1 MTNFDFFIDGSIILI
16 YLCLILITGIWLK
29 KYILNVDHFL
39 VANRGVDVYLGIAS
53 LAATE
58 FGIATCMAN
67 AELGFKYGLKGIIPG
82 IALGGSMLIVGVTG
96 FCIKPLRDMAVITIP
111 ELLEK
116 KFGKNIRW
124 ASGLVIVIGGLLNMG
139 LFLRQAGSFLSIT
152 IGINP
157 DYLELLMTLIL
168 IFVGLYTVIGG
179 MVSVIITDYIQFIL
193 MCFGF
198 VTITGILIYQF
209 GWFQILKHSS
219 DYLGPESLNL
229 NINSD
234 YGLDRLLLDI
244 LVAFGS
250 VLTWQTMISRVLA
263 AKDSTTAKKIYMATS
278 PYMLMRFVI
287 PVFLGISALYYFGPE
302 TYVGGQEILA
312 MPNMIAQL
320 IPVGLI
326 GIIIA
331 SMLAADMST
340 NSSYLIAWSS
350 VIYNDILEPIHRNKW
365 SSKKGLFYNRMLI
378 CCIGLFLLLY
388 GLWYPLNNDL
398 WVYMQVT
405 GTIYLSSMSV
415 LLIASCYF
423 KNASPLGAGMSI
435 FIGAVIPVSYL
446 LLQELSF
453 SSDIVKNI
461 GPYKFGVFTFF
472 MSGLAMF
479 VGSLITKIKSK

>member
-16 YLCLILITGIWLK
+16 YLTSILIIGIWLR
-29 KYILNVDHFL
+29 KYISNIDHFL

-96 FCIKPLRDMAVITIP
+96 FCIQPLRNMAVITIP

-139 LFLRQAGSFLSIT
+139 LFLRQAGSFLSVT
-152 IGINP
+152 IGINQG
-157 DYLELLMTLIL
+157 YLELLMTLLL

-179 MVSVIITDYIQFIL
+179 MVSVIVTDYIQFVL
-193 MCFGF
+193 MCIGF

-209 GWFQILKHSS
+209 GWFQILDGSR
-219 DYLGPESLNL
+219 DYLGPESLSL
-229 NINSD
+229 NVNYN
-234 YGLDRLLLDI
+234 YGFDRLMLDI

-287 PVFLGISALYYFGPE
+287 PVFLGISALYYFGPNM
-302 TYVGGQEILA
+302 YLGGQEILA
-312 MPNMIAQL
+312 MPSMIAQL
-320 IPVGLI
+320 IPVGII
-326 GIIIA
+326 GIVIA

-350 VIYNDILEPIHRNKW
+350 VIYNDILEPIHKNNW
-365 SSKKGLFYNRMLI
+365 SSKKELFYNRTII
-378 CCIGLFLLLY
+378 CFIGLFLLFY
-388 GLWYPLNNDL
+388 GLWYPLSNDL

-405 GTIYLSSMSV
+405 GTIYLSSMTV
-415 LLIASCYF
+415 LLISSCYF
-423 KNASPLGAGMSI
+423 KNASTLGAKISI
-435 FIGAVIPVSYL
+435 ISGAVIPVLYL
-446 LLQELSF
+446 LLQEFSF
-453 SSDIVKNI
+453 ISDIIKNI
-461 GPYKFGVFTFF
+461 GPYKFGVFSFL
-472 MSGLAMF
+472 MSGLGMF
-479 VGSLITKIKSK
+479 VGSLITKIKSR

>member
-1 MTNFDFFIDGSIILI
+1 LTNFDFFIDGSIILI

-29 KYILNVDHFL
+29 KYISNVDHFL

-96 FCIKPLRDMAVITIP
+96 FCIKPLRNMAVITIP

-157 DYLELLMTLIL
+157 GYLELLMTLVL

-209 GWFQILKHSS
+209 GWFQILEQSS
-219 DYLGPESLNL
+219 YYLGPKSLNL
-229 NINSD
+229 NVNSD
-234 YGLDRLLLDI
+234 YGFDRLLLDI

-287 PVFLGISALYYFGPE
+287 PVFLGISALYYFGPD
-302 TYVGGQEILA
+302 TYVGGEEILA

-320 IPVGLI
+320 MPVGLI
-326 GIIIA
+326 GIVIA

-350 VIYNDILEPIHRNKW
+350 VIYNDILEPIHKNKW

-378 CCIGLFLLLY
+378 CLIGLFLLLY
-388 GLWYPLNNDL
+388 GLWYPLSNDL

-415 LLIASCYF
+415 ILIASCYF

-435 FIGAVIPVSYL
+435 VIGASIPVSYL
-446 LLQELSF
+446 LLQEFSF

-461 GPYKFGVFTFF
+461 GPYKFGVFSFF
-472 MSGLAMF
+472 MSGLGMSI
-479 VGSLITKIKSK
+479 GSLITKIKSK

>member
-16 YLCLILITGIWLK
+16 YLTLILIIGIWLR
-29 KYILNVDHFL
+29 KYISNIDHFL

-82 IALGGSMLIVGVTG
+82 IALGGSMLIVGATG
-96 FCIKPLRDMAVITIP
+96 FCIKPLRNMAVITIP

-152 IGINP
+152 IGI
-157 DYLELLMTLIL
+157 DQGYLELLMTLIL
-168 IFVGLYTVIGG
+168 IFVGIYTVIGG
-179 MVSVIITDYIQFIL
+179 MISVIVTDYIQFVL

-209 GWFQILKHSS
+209 GWFQIIKGSS
-219 DYLGPESLNL
+219 NYLGPESLYL
-229 NINSD
+229 NVNYN
-234 YGLDRLLLDI
+234 YGLDRLMLDI

-263 AKDSTTAKKIYMATS
+263 AKDSTIAKKIYMATS

-287 PVFLGISALYYFGPE
+287 PVFLGISALYYFGP
-302 TYVGGQEILA
+302 TTFLGGQEILA
-312 MPNMIAQL
+312 MPSMIAQL

-326 GIIIA
+326 GIVIA

-350 VIYNDILEPIHRNKW
+350 VIYNDILEPIHKNKL
-365 SSKKGLFYNRMLI
+365 SSKKGLFYNRMII
-378 CCIGLFLLLY
+378 CFIGLFLLFY
-388 GLWYPLNNDL
+388 GLWYPLSNDL

-405 GTIYLSSMSV
+405 GTIYLSSMTV

-423 KNASPLGAGMSI
+423 KNASTLGAKTSI
-435 FIGAVIPVSYL
+435 ILGAVIPILYL
-446 LLQELSF
+446 LLQEF
-453 SSDIVKNI
+453 SLTSDTIKNI
-461 GPYKFGVFTFF
+461 GPYKFGVFSFI
-472 MSGLAMF
+472 MSGLGMF